1 MEILIFHVLEY
12 NTRSDTLFLKVGM
25 LLRWAKC
32 NFHLLFA
39 WCYAS
44 VHAAWVTSGFFFGSW
59 FMWDLSS
66 PTKNGTYVPYTRE
79 YSLNHS
85 TTREVPAPRLYLHSL
100 ADGHSGCFCILANV
114 KNAAVNTEAYVSF
127 QSNVSVFFRYI
138 SKKPNLKSMQ
148 KPKEILLIQITNN
161 AGNYGDENK

>member
-44 VHAAWVTSGFFFGSW
+44 VHAAWVTSGFFFGSCCW
-59 FMWDLSS
+59 LVVDFLMTKTSHSFSYMLLQRPILIVLLEDNWLFGPGYRMCWYLSFFQCLCLQFVYRWDLAIF
-66 PTKNGTYVPYTRE
+66 PLGKRYRITVLPVFPLILFLWPWWWCCVQG
-79 YSLNHS
+79 
-85 TTREVPAPRLYLHSL
+85 L
-100 ADGHSGCFCILANV
+100 A
-114 KNAAVNTEAYVSF
+114 
-127 QSNVSVFFRYI
+127 QR
-138 SKKPNLKSMQ
+138 P
-148 KPKEILLIQITNN
+148 
-161 AGNYGDENK
+161 

>member
-1 MEILIFHVLEY
+1 MANIPLYI
-12 NTRSDTLFLKVGM
+12 
-25 LLRWAKC
+25 
-32 NFHLLFA
+32 
-39 WCYAS
+39 
-44 VHAAWVTSGFFFGSW
+44 
-59 FMWDLSS
+59 
-66 PTKNGTYVPYTRE
+66 YT
-79 YSLNHS
+79 
-85 TTREVPAPRLYLHSL
+85 V
-100 ADGHSGCFCILANV
+100 GCFCILANV